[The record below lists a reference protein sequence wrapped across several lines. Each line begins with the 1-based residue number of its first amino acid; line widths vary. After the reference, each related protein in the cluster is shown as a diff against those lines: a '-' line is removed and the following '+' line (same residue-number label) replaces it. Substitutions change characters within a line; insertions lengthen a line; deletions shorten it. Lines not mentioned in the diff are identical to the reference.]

1 MKYIKTLIEPPIA
14 TIKIDRESH
23 LNALN
28 LELIKQLSNE
38 LSIIESLENIRAVII
53 MGVGNKAFVAGA
65 DIKEFSN
72 YSITQGEAL
81 SKKGQDTLFNK
92 IENFNKPIIA
102 AINGYALGGGLELA
116 LSCHMRV
123 ASKNAKMGLPECSLG
138 LIPGYGGT
146 QRLVRT
152 VGRTQATEMILTSKI
167 IDADFAEKI
176 GLINLQSNQ
185 EELLKKATQLATSC
199 VKNSPKSLES
209 AIKCINKN
217 FDQEGLTFEQKEFGQ
232 LFGTNEFKEGVSA
245 FLEKRKPNYQK

>member
-38 LSIIESLENIRAVII
+38 LNTIESLENIRAVII
-53 MGVGNKAFVAGA
+53 TGAGNKAFVAGA

-72 YSITQGEAL
+72 YSIAQGEAL
-81 SKKGQDTLFNK
+81 SKKGQNTLFNK

-152 VGRTQATEMILTSKI
+152 VGRTHATEMILTSKI
-167 IDADFAEKI
+167 INVDFAEKI
-176 GLINLQSNQ
+176 GLINIQSSQ
-185 EELLKKATQLATSC
+185 EDLLKTAKKLATCC

-217 FDQEGLTFEQKEFGQ
+217 FDQGGLAFEQREFGQ

>member
-38 LSIIESLENIRAVII
+38 LNTIESLENIRAVII
-53 MGVGNKAFVAGA
+53 TGVGNKAFVAGA

-72 YSITQGEAL
+72 YSIAQGEDL
-81 SKKGQDTLFNK
+81 SKKGQHTLFNK

-102 AINGYALGGGLELA
+102 AINGYALGGVLELA

-152 VGRTQATEMILTSKI
+152 VGRTHATEMILTSKQRV
-167 IDADFAEKI
+167 
-176 GLINLQSNQ
+176 LN
-185 EELLKKATQLATSC
+185 
-199 VKNSPKSLES
+199 V
-209 AIKCINKN
+209 
-217 FDQEGLTFEQKEFGQ
+217 
-232 LFGTNEFKEGVSA
+232 
-245 FLEKRKPNYQK
+245 